1 MEKLE
6 RSHVILSIGIGCL
19 VVSGGLLYLGAPAY
33 TTSIIAQEPDEEA
46 MAATVESYSPSEI
59 DSVAFSNLSS
69 AEQTAVVRASKSS
82 QLTYTNHRLSDSG
95 GYFEYRND
103 VANSYFVRYN
113 ESMYLVHVVISMD
126 PLLIGV
132 GILGG
137 TVGVVLLLGGG
148 WRSYRGN

>member
-1 MEKLE
+1 MATVE
-6 RSHVILSIGIGCL
+6 RSHLILSFGIGCL

-33 TTSIIAQEPDEEA
+33 TTSIIAQEPNEEA

-69 AEQTAVVRASKSS
+69 AEQTAVVRATQSS
-82 QLTYTNHRLSDSG
+82 HLPHTQHRLSASG
-95 GYFEYRND
+95 GHFEYRND
-103 VANSYFVRYN
+103 VVNSYFVRYN
-113 ESMYLVHVVISMD
+113 ESIYLVHVVISMD

-137 TVGVVLLLGGG
+137 AVGVVLLLRGG
-148 WRSYRGN
+148 WRSYHGN